1 MSRKY
6 LNDRWCIRC
15 GRKTPTPYLA
25 KVLKLFSKKGMVL
38 DIGCGNG
45 RNSVFMT
52 DQGYNVKSIDMA
64 NDFGNKIILGKDTLP
79 DGPFQIIL
87 ANYIFMFLDELERS
101 QLFREIQR
109 ISEFGTIF
117 VIEMYPA
124 KDAYSYDFD
133 EIIDY
138 FLENGWK
145 KLRKSRDK
153 CVLKML

>member
-79 DGPFQIIL
+79 DGPFT
-87 ANYIFMFLDELERS
+87 NHSS
-101 QLFREIQR
+101 QLHLY
-109 ISEFGTIF
+109 
-117 VIEMYPA
+117 V
-124 KDAYSYDFD
+124 
-133 EIIDY
+133 
-138 FLENGWK
+138 
-145 KLRKSRDK
+145 LR
-153 CVLKML
+153 